1 MKRCYFILHLKQ
13 LTFYGC
19 LMLLIVL
26 LILQSNQV
34 ITAIQNALL
43 LCYKTVIPSLFP
55 FFVLVG
61 MLTSGSFI
69 KKVTKW
75 LSPCMKPLFRVSGTG
90 ALPFAIG
97 IISGYPMG
105 AKMTTELY
113 QKGAI
118 TKEEAMRL
126 LPFTNNSGPLFI
138 IGAVGVGMLKNI
150 NIGIFLYIIHIL
162 SALLVGLCFRF
173 YKAEDNSYSH
183 HTSFSSSSHTPTFS
197 EVMTSSVNTMILIC
211 GFIVFFSAVSAC
223 LSPIIDRLGNTSLY
237 IKSIL
242 EVTNGAHLMTQT
254 DYPTTITISLL
265 SFIIGFGGICVMLQV
280 AGITSPAGLSLKSYV
295 YGKTLQG
302 ILAAALSFCLYP
314 LFPDEDI
321 TVFAVSPQIAVPQI
335 THYLSFV
342 SALMLLWI
350 FLFFLAKLK
359 SWLRTAKK

>member
-1 MKRCYFILHLKQ
+1 MKRFYFVFRLKQ
-13 LTFYGC
+13 LMLYGG
-19 LMLLIVL
+19 LLLLILL

-55 FFVLVG
+55 FFVLSG
-61 MLTSGSFI
+61 MLTTGSFI
-69 KKVTKW
+69 KKVAKW
-75 LSPCMKPLFRVSGTG
+75 LSPLMKPLFGVSGAG

-113 QKGAI
+113 QEGAV

-138 IGAVGVGMLKNI
+138 IGAVGIGMLQNI
-150 NIGIFLYIIHIL
+150 KVGIFLYIIHIL

-173 YKAEDNSYSH
+173 YKTENSIENRPS
-183 HTSFSSSSHTPTFS
+183 SFRSSAHAPTFS
-197 EVMTSSVNTMILIC
+197 EIMSSSVNTMFLIC
-211 GFIVFFSAVSAC
+211 GFIVFFSAISAC
-223 LSPIIDRLGNTSLY
+223 LSPILDRLGSTSLY

-242 EVTNGAHLMTQT
+242 EVTNGAHLITQT
-254 DYPTTITISLL
+254 GFQAVTTISFL

-280 AGITSPAGLSLKSYV
+280 AGITTPAALSLKSYI

-302 ILAAALSFCLYP
+302 ILGAILSFCLYP
-314 LFPDEDI
+314 LYRDGVI
-321 TVFAVSPQIAVPQI
+321 AVFASSTKITVPQI
-335 THYLSFV
+335 SHYLSFI
-342 SALMLLWI
+342 SALILLWV
-350 FLFFLAKLK
+350 FLFFLTKLK
-359 SWLRTAKK
+359 SWLQTVKK

>member
-1 MKRCYFILHLKQ
+1 MKRFYFVFRLKQ
-13 LTFYGC
+13 LMLYGG
-19 LMLLIVL
+19 LLL
-26 LILQSNQV
+26 LILLLIFQSNQV

-55 FFVLVG
+55 FFVLSG

-69 KKVTKW
+69 KKVAKW
-75 LSPCMKPLFRVSGTG
+75 LSPLMKPLFHVSGAG

-113 QKGAI
+113 QRGAV

-138 IGAVGVGMLKNI
+138 IGAVGVGMLNNI
-150 NIGIFLYIIHIL
+150 KIGIFLYMIHIL

-173 YKAEDNSYSH
+173 YKIENSLENR
-183 HTSFSSSSHTPTFS
+183 TSSFRSSAPTLTFS
-197 EVMTSSVNTMILIC
+197 EVMSSSVNTMLLIC

-223 LSPIIDRLGNTSLY
+223 LSPILDRLGSASLY

-242 EVTNGAHLMTQT
+242 EVTNGAHLITQT
-254 DYPTTITISLL
+254 DFPAITTISLL

-280 AGITSPAGLSLKSYV
+280 AGITTPTSLSLRSYI

-302 ILAAALSFCLYP
+302 ILGATLSFFLYP
-314 LFPDEDI
+314 LFLDGEI
-321 TVFAVSPQIAVPQI
+321 TVFASSPQIPLPQM
-335 THYLSFV
+335 THLSFI
-342 SALMLLWI
+342 SALVFLWI
-350 FLFFLAKLK
+350 FLFCLSKLK
-359 SWLRTAKK
+359 SWLQAAKK